1 MMAHLHHP
9 LITELPEYRDDI
21 HRLKTEDHH
30 FRHLF
35 DQYHEIDK
43 EVARIGQE
51 VEAASDARLEAL
63 KIKRLHLKDD
73 LHAILRKAR

>member
-1 MMAHLHHP
+1 MTDLHHP
-9 LITELPEYRDDI
+9 LINELPEHRDNI

-35 DQYHEIDK
+35 DQYHEIDR

-63 KIKRLHLKDD
+63 KIRRLHLKDD
-73 LHAILRKAR
+73 LHALLKRAR